1 MNTVTNESVTNESVT
16 NESVTNEQENPM
28 SMTEPATTSIESSA
42 PSPIYALQAVIREYQ
57 QKNRN
62 VRALAG
68 VDLEIREGEFVTIQ
82 GPTGGGKSTLLQML
96 GALDRPTSGVVKL
109 GEVDL
114 AKASNATL
122 GHVRATEV
130 GFVFQGFNLIPT
142 LTAHENVDMGLE
154 PLGLSSAERGSR
166 VTEALAQ
173 VGLAERADHLPG
185 ELSGGQQQRVAIAR
199 AIAKR
204 PRVLLADEPT
214 GNLDEHMR
222 DEILELLEGLNRDG
236 LTLIVVTHDSA
247 VARRAH
253 RRLRLEEGS
262 VREI

>member
-1 MNTVTNESVTNESVT
+1 
-16 NESVTNEQENPM
+16 M
-28 SMTEPATTSIESSA
+28 SMTQPTTATTAESTST
-42 PSPIYALQAVIREYQ
+42 PIYALQAVIRDYQ
-57 QKNRN
+57 QKNRK

-68 VDLEIREGEFVTIQ
+68 VDIEIREGEFVTIQ
-82 GPTGGGKSTLLQML
+82 GPTGGGKSTLLQLL

-114 AKASNATL
+114 AKASNAQL
-122 GHVRATEV
+122 GRVRATEV

-154 PLGLSSAERGSR
+154 PLGLSATDRRAR

-173 VGLAERADHLPG
+173 VGLAERADHRPG

-222 DEILELLEGLNRDG
+222 DEILGLLEGLNRDG

-253 RRLRLEEGS
+253 RRLRLEKGS
-262 VREI
+262 VREL